1 MYSLFGYAAMIA
13 DSVRMNAYA
22 TAIESRVRP
31 GMAVLDLGTG
41 TGIFSLLA
49 CRAGARKV
57 YAVDPSEAVQVGRE
71 IARANGLKDRIVFI
85 QDRSSAIDL
94 PEPVDLIVSDMRG
107 VLPFFSSHLSDIAD
121 ARDRFLSSTGHMI
134 PLYDHIFGMLAETPQ
149 IYGEFVSPWSESPFG
164 FDMAAASRYQVNQ
177 WKKVESNALNAVSS
191 PCRWL
196 SIDYSTLAGPSG
208 SGQLAWSVEKKAAA
222 QGFVLWFD
230 TRLTEECGFSNAP
243 DQPETIYGKAF
254 FPFQEPLPLESRD
267 QVLVDL
273 KAEYVDREYIWRWNT
288 VHRSKDDEQKAAFSQ
303 STFWAR
309 PLSLESLEVRDS
321 THRPTLTPQGEVDR
335 RILNLMN
342 GEKTLGDIAE
352 NVARHFP
359 DRYPSLKA
367 ALKQVSRLSSR
378 YSKKT
383 DGH

>member
-1 MYSLFGYAAMIA
+1 
-13 DSVRMNAYA
+13 
-22 TAIESRVRP
+22 
-31 GMAVLDLGTG
+31 
-41 TGIFSLLA
+41 
-49 CRAGARKV
+49 
-57 YAVDPSEAVQVGRE
+57 
-71 IARANGLKDRIVFI
+71 
-85 QDRSSAIDL
+85 
-94 PEPVDLIVSDMRG
+94 
-107 VLPFFSSHLSDIAD
+107 
-121 ARDRFLSSTGHMI
+121 
-134 PLYDHIFGMLAETPQ
+134 
-149 IYGEFVSPWSESPFG
+149 
-164 FDMAAASRYQVNQ
+164 
-177 WKKVESNALNAVSS
+177 
-191 PCRWL
+191 
-196 SIDYSTLAGPSG
+196 
-208 SGQLAWSVEKKAAA
+208 
-222 QGFVLWFD
+222 
-230 TRLTEECGFSNAP
+230 
-243 DQPETIYGKAF
+243 
-254 FPFQEPLPLESRD
+254 LPLESRD